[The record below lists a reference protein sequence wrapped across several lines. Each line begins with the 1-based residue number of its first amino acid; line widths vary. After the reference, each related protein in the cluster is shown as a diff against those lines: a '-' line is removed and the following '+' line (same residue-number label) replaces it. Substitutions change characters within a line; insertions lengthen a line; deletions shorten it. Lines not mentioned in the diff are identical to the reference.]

1 MGVKFSARPSYIG
14 SWYQAKVDGTA
25 RAAARTTQQLIVM
38 GESSMRFNTDRILTG
53 AMINAISSR
62 MLDVNEDGAS
72 GEFGFINQFEDY
84 FKYQTVTG
92 FTHNRSS
99 KYIEPTFALRD
110 SFAEVVNAAPGVFSS
125 NMGGV

>member
-1 MGVKFSARPSYIG
+1 MGVSYSADVSYIG
-14 SWYQAKVDGTA
+14 SWLQAKVDGTT
-25 RAAARTTQQLIVM
+25 RAADRSVQQLITL
-38 GESSMRFNTDRILTG
+38 GESSMRFNTDRIQTG
-53 AMINAISSR
+53 AMIGAISSR
-62 MLDVNEDGAS
+62 MLSTGDLAA
-72 GEFGFINQFEDY
+72 GEFGFINEFEDY

-110 SFAEVVNAAPGVFSS
+110 SFAEVVTAAPGVFAS